1 MPDQLT
7 DRARKAATNM
17 VVDAILQECC
27 DGCETG
33 IENCERPCDKV
44 QGVIDIMK
52 KRALGVMKSKEAAP
66 CPM

>member
-44 QGVIDIMK
+44 QI
-52 KRALGVMKSKEAAP
+52 L
-66 CPM
+66 